1 MKNKLFY
8 ILGLSTAMLSSCHD
22 DDMADMF
29 LNGKEKTPLPVSV
42 SLDTRGSVQ
51 TRAANMEFSA
61 GDELLVYIQHV
72 APNNED
78 KISSVDADM
87 APALVKFKVKPGVSM
102 APVDDPTTIQETS
115 DLELMSILHKGVGG
129 DLMQSGQTTLFWDD
143 FSDSTSDETD
153 LRTSGHGLRPLYGYC
168 YNGGDPTTP
177 LDPVAGTLG
186 WTVDTDQT
194 SGIKTND
201 LLWSG
206 TPDSYVSYNHNNPA
220 SVGLRIPYTHAMSK
234 VTVVLVAGKGFE
246 DDDMDGSKITLKG
259 MNTVCS
265 VDAAHSELCK
275 DQITNFSAEETIKDI
290 TMYKH
295 SDHGSITVAGATK
308 PTRSFEAIVVPNKVW
323 AKDNAIATITGMDG
337 NTYNITATQSII
349 SQFLHG
355 TTNEYQTDET
365 VTLEPGKNYKL
376 TITVDKQPQNI
387 VAEIT
392 DWDNIKATGVGTI
405 QFAADVVSHNMTTDN
420 VQGSFDLWRSSATTP
435 VHDSFDEDGNASNGV
450 TKATTVTYSGGKW
463 TNSPE
468 IYWANGSQNYY
479 FRALA
484 KFVQVEE
491 QKQIISNEDI
501 SLFDVTQGTDIVWG
515 TTSEHTGN
523 YIDADGNSQTKVYAE
538 GAAINPRTGTV
549 PMTFKHAMSKISV
562 NLQNAEGIEDAA
574 KVNLVG
580 AKISIANIYDKGI
593 IALNDGAI
601 GSLTATEYIP
611 IKGLLAANDA
621 TTGTKLNEVVV
632 VPQYLTTMADGTT
645 SRTGNVSFYNKNEL
659 LTIED
664 RSYAISTL
672 DAISYDE
679 SGANTYN
686 KTLPGCVNAGNT
698 KYYTYEEFKALT
710 NDQIS
715 EQLFNLLDLGFGYD
729 EFLATL
735 PLYTPFR
742 YYTKQQYESLLSSTL
757 LVNGTHTEESANAY
771 NATLPGAVKAGDF
784 KGYAVKS
791 TSKEARPGDIKT
803 NGTNPKIVMLIML
816 ADGSTYTVDLAS
828 CQTNTGTN
836 ESPNWEYIVEWKR
849 GKHYTYTISLQKE
862 KISFRAMIKEWE
874 EKTSSGNATLEWD

>member
-8 ILGLSTAMLSSCHD
+8 ILGLSTAVLSSCHD
-22 DDMADMF
+22 DDMTDMF
-29 LNGKEKTPLPVSV
+29 MNGKEKTPLPVSV
-42 SLDTRGSVQ
+42 SLDTRGSMQ
-51 TRAANMEFSA
+51 TRAADKEFA
-61 GDELLVYIQHV
+61 VGDKLLVYIQHMDGTNAV
-72 APNNED
+72 E
-78 KISSVDADM
+78 ADM
-87 APALVKFKVKPGVSM
+87 APALATFEVKPDATM
-102 APVDDPTTIQETS
+102 TPDTTDPNTWQTS
-115 DLELMSILHKGVGG
+115 DLKLISIKHNGTELIQL
-129 DLMQSGQTTLFWDD
+129 GQESLYWDD
-143 FSDSTSDETD
+143 FSDNSQADRD
-153 LRTSGHGLRPLYGYC
+153 LRTSDHGLRPLYGYC
-168 YNGGDPTTP
+168 YNGGDANVTTALNPT
-177 LDPVAGTLG
+177 AGTLG
-186 WTVDTDQT
+186 WKVAVDQT

-206 TPDSYVSYNHNNPA
+206 TATTYATYNHDA
-220 SVGLRIPYTHAMSK
+220 SLRKGLRIPYTHAMSK
-234 VTVVLVAGKGFE
+234 VTVVLVAGSGFVG
-246 DDDMDGSKITLKG
+246 DDLAGSAIALKS
-259 MNTVCS
+259 MNTVCT
-265 VDAAHSELCK
+265 VNAASSSLDK
-275 DQITNFSAEETIKDI
+275 DQITGFGTSADI
-290 TMYKH
+290 TMFKH
-295 SDHGSITVAGATK
+295 DANGSITVAGATK

-337 NTYNITATQSII
+337 NTYNITATESII
-349 SQFLHG
+349 KQFLRKS
-355 TTNEYQTDET
+355 TYDAADK

-392 DWDNIKATGVGTI
+392 NWDDISATGVGSI
-405 QFAADVVSHNMTTDN
+405 QFTADVVSHNMTTDN
-420 VQGSFDLWRSSATTP
+420 VQGSFDLWRSTATTP
-435 VHDSFDEDGNASNGV
+435 DHDSFDEDGNASNGV

-501 SLFDVTQGTDIVWG
+501 SSFDVTQGTDIVWG
-515 TTSEHTGN
+515 TTSEHRGTYTDTDGTSKT
-523 YIDADGNSQTKVYAE
+523 IDYAE

-593 IALNDGAI
+593 IALKDGAI
-601 GSLTATEYIP
+601 GSLTATEDIP
-611 IKGLLAANDA
+611 VKGLLAANDA
-621 TTGTKLNEVVV
+621 TTGAKINEFVV

-664 RSYAISTL
+664 KSYAISTL
-672 DAISYDE
+672 DAVSYDE
-679 SGANTYN
+679 SGANAYN
-686 KTLPGCVNAGNT
+686 KTLPGRVLAGAT

-710 NDQIS
+710 NNNIS
-715 EQLFNLLDLGFGYD
+715 KQLFNLLDLGFGYD

-742 YYTKQQYESLLSSTL
+742 YYTKQQYESMLSSTL
-757 LVNGTHTEESANAY
+757 LVNGTHTEESANVY
-771 NATLPGAVKAGDF
+771 NATLIGAVKAGDF
-784 KGYAVKS
+784 NGYEVKS
-791 TSKEARPGDIKT
+791 TSKEAKPGDIKT

-862 KISFRAMIKEWE
+862 KISFRAMIKDWE
-874 EKTSSGNATLEWD
+874 EKTGGGNATLEWD